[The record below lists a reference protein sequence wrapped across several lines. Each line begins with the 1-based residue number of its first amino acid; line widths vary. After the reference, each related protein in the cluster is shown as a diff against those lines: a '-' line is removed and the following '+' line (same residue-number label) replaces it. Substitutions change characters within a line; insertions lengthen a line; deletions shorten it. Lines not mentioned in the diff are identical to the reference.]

1 MKILAIDTATEAC
14 SAALLWN
21 DAVLTREQVAPQ
33 GHTRIILPMV
43 SELLAEAGASLQELD
58 AIAFG
63 RGPGSFTGVRIGI
76 GAAQGLAYGANVPL
90 IGISTLQMLAQGA
103 YRRQQAEK
111 VIAAIDAR
119 MNEIYLGA
127 FTLQDGRMQPVLDEA
142 VILPEQAAEFLQ
154 AVTAK
159 IAGGVAVGTGFTSY
173 TELAAKLGLLP
184 TENQVELNL
193 PWAQD
198 MLPQAVAA
206 YQAGE
211 YCDPSLA
218 TPVYLRDKVTWK
230 KLPGRE

>member
-43 SELLAEAGASLQELD
+43 SELLAEAGVSFKELD

-90 IGISTLQMLAQGA
+90 IGVSTLQMLAQGA
-103 YRRQQAEK
+103 YRRQQTEK

-127 FTLQDGRMQPVLDEA
+127 FTLQDGRMQAVLDEV
-142 VILPEQAAEFLQ
+142 VIQPEL
-154 AVTAK
+154 VVNRLNTIKPK
-159 IAGGVAVGTGFTSY
+159 IAGAVAVGTGFTSY
-173 TELAAKLGLLP
+173 TELAVNLGLP
-184 TENQVELNL
+184 SMDNQIELNL

-198 MLPQAVAA
+198 MLAQAAAA
-206 YQAGE
+206 YKAGE
-211 YCDPSLA
+211 YCDPALA

>member
-21 DAVLTREQVAPQ
+21 DAVLTREQVSPQ

-90 IGISTLQMLAQGA
+90 IAVSTLQMLAQGA
-103 YRRQQAEK
+103 YRRHQAET
-111 VIAAIDAR
+111 VVSAIDAR

-127 FTLQDGRMQPVLDEA
+127 FTLQDGRMLPLLDEA
-142 VILPEQAAEFLQ
+142 VILPEQAAEFLHS
-154 AVTAK
+154 VTTK

-173 TELAAKLGLLP
+173 TELAAQLGLSA
-184 TENQVELNL
+184 EDNQLELNL

-198 MLPQAVAA
+198 LLPQAVAA
-206 YQAGE
+206 YQAGD

>member
-21 DAVLTREQVAPQ
+21 DAVLTREQVSPQ

-63 RGPGSFTGVRIGI
+63 
-76 GAAQGLAYGANVPL
+76 GANVPL
-90 IGISTLQMLAQGA
+90 IAVSTLQMLAQGA
-103 YRRQQAEK
+103 YRRHQAET
-111 VIAAIDAR
+111 VVSAIDAR

-127 FTLQDGRMQPVLDEA
+127 FTLQDGRMLPLLDEA
-142 VILPEQAAEFLQ
+142 VILPEQAAEFLHS
-154 AVTAK
+154 VTTK

-173 TELAAKLGLLP
+173 TELAAQLGLSA
-184 TENQVELNL
+184 EDNQLELNL

-198 MLPQAVAA
+198 LLPQAVAA
-206 YQAGE
+206 YQAGD

>member
-1 MKILAIDTATEAC
+1 
-14 SAALLWN
+14 
-21 DAVLTREQVAPQ
+21 
-33 GHTRIILPMV
+33 
-43 SELLAEAGASLQELD
+43 
-58 AIAFG
+58 
-63 RGPGSFTGVRIGI
+63 
-76 GAAQGLAYGANVPL
+76 
-90 IGISTLQMLAQGA
+90 MLAQGA

-142 VILPEQAAEFLQ
+142 VILPEQAGELLHS
-154 AVTAK
+154 VTAK